1 MATSSVMLNQAVAAS
16 GEPRSYFFNG
26 RLLSAED
33 LQREQSV
40 REGGQRRLAR
50 ILGCGIAEGLQ
61 VSAKGAQGVSI
72 AAGLGLTPSGEV
84 IAIEAIDLQLDAAG
98 SGAAAGFAICAAGLA
113 GGVPLAGLYLLVL
126 TPTWTPQGRAE
137 TLLGEIGSCNR
148 RIEVPAVRVRL
159 IELQGPQSAIA
170 LNLRNMLAAGLL
182 TPGEGLA
189 QRNAHERVGWWPR
202 QRQDS
207 AWGACAPTLSA
218 DDLPLAVLQ
227 LDAGAQ
233 LQFVD
238 AAAARR
244 RLAPAPGSAGDALWP
259 VSWRVELEAF
269 AGQFLGQLDS
279 NDKDLSQES
288 FELLPPLLL
297 PSAAQLKRY
306 RQVFKKDA
314 VAPTVPHVLSREA
327 FARAIDQGMQ
337 AGLVPRIGAEARL
350 AQLEGHS
357 DRLLLRL
364 RAGAASREDSA
375 VDGRGGDLF
384 ERNERTSA
392 SVASAAAKLLR
403 SGMKGSEGG
412 PSAAELSIAA
422 SALTQAPNRL
432 RKPR

>member
-1 MATSSVMLNQAVAAS
+1 MVASSVMLNQPVAAS

-40 REGGQRRLAR
+40 REGGERRLAR
-50 ILGCGIAEGLQ
+50 LLGCGIAEGLQ
-61 VSAKGAQGVSI
+61 VSASGSRRLSI

-84 IAIEAIDLQLDAAG
+84 IDIEAIDLQLDAAG
-98 SGAAAGFAICAAGLA
+98 GAAGAGFAMCAAGLA

-159 IELQGPQSAIA
+159 IELQVPQSATA
-170 LNLRNMLAAGLL
+170 LNLRNLLAVGLL

-189 QRNAHERVGWWPR
+189 PRNASERVGWWPR

-207 AWGACAPTLSA
+207 FTGACAPTLSA

-227 LDAGAQ
+227 LDASAN

-244 RLAPAPGSAGDALWP
+244 RLAPAPGTAGDALWP

-269 AGQFLGQLDS
+269 AGQLLGQLDS
-279 NDKDLSQES
+279 SDESLSEQA

-297 PSAAQLKRY
+297 PSAAQLKCY

-314 VAPTVPHVLSREA
+314 LAPATPQVLSREA
-327 FARAIDQGMQ
+327 FARAIDQGLQ
-337 AGLVPRIGAEARL
+337 AGLVPRVGAQVRL
-350 AQLEGHS
+350 AQLQGHS

-364 RAGAASREDSA
+364 RAGTAAQEDHAGNGS
-375 VDGRGGDLF
+375 GGDMF

-392 SVASAAAKLLR
+392 AVASAAAKLLR
-403 SGMKGSEGG
+403 SGKKGSEGG
-412 PSAAELSIAA
+412 PNAAELSIAA
-422 SALTQAPNRL
+422 SALTQAPNRV